1 MKYIGY
7 EIHYPASCPTETG
20 KYFGRT
26 PIFEQAVKAAK
37 AIKGALYGIME
48 DGTRVF
54 IFY

>member
-7 EIHYPASCPTETG
+7 EIHYPASAPTENG

-26 PIFEQAVKAAK
+26 PILEQALQAAK
-37 AIKGALYGIME
+37 AIGGALYGIKA

-54 IFY
+54 ILY